1 MLFYSLT
8 IINED
13 LSLRRIHYLSKETH
27 MSRLTILLITF
38 CLSTSTFAQ
47 SNDPAA
53 KKILDGVSAKFQ
65 TYKSVQASF
74 TLKLEDARGKAQG
87 TQKGT
92 VFMKGTSYRVSTA
105 GKETKEIFCNGAT
118 TWTYDKS
125 TNEVTITKVD
135 PSVNTITPQ
144 KLFTNFYD
152 KDFLYKLNGDKK
164 EGGKT
169 VVEIEMTPIDK
180 TKPFHKVY
188 VYVDKATQSI
198 YASKVLDKSGNRVT
212 YIINSLNGKAN
223 VPDSTFV
230 FDKKKYPGVE
240 EVDLR

>member
-1 MLFYSLT
+1 MNRMSMLLVMNCLVASL
-8 IINED
+8 I
-13 LSLRRIHYLSKETH
+13 
-27 MSRLTILLITF
+27 
-38 CLSTSTFAQ
+38 AQ
-47 SNDPAA
+47 PNDPAA

-65 TYKSVQASF
+65 TYKSVQATF

-87 TQKGT
+87 AQKGT
-92 VFMKGTSYRVSTA
+92 VYMKGTSYRISTS
-105 GKETKEIFCNGAT
+105 GKETKEIFCNGNT

-135 PSVNTITPQ
+135 PSVNAITPQ

-164 EGGKT
+164 EAGKT
-169 VVEIEMTPIDK
+169 VLEIEMTPTDK

-188 VYVDKATQSI
+188 VYVDKASQSI
-198 YASKVLDKSGNRVT
+198 YTTKVLDKTGNKVT
-212 YIINSLNGKAN
+212 YVINSMNGKAN
-223 VPDSTFV
+223 VPDATFL